1 MPNLLVVVHNQFE
14 AKLLTAFFNKNVPE
28 IHIVTLP
35 PPPKGTDG
43 NILEVLSN
51 PILFNEQPFIPDVM
65 IIESNYGK
73 PSDVQANEALFK
85 CILKEF
91 PKALIVAYSST
102 MDSLKA
108 ALAIDNKI
116 TIMGKGNVK
125 PAKCDNN
132 RVHSLTSLKTLMNQ
146 EQDQDHDQDQVDP
159 ERSSIVTYA
168 YDLTIALEDCELK
181 VKKDSV
187 LAYNSAPRPL

>member
-1 MPNLLVVVHNQFE
+1 MPNLLVVVHNKFE
-14 AKLLTAFFNKNVPE
+14 ATLLTAFFNKNVPE

-43 NILEVLSN
+43 NILELLSK

-65 IIESNYGK
+65 IVESNYGK

-85 CILKEF
+85 CLLKEF
-91 PKALIVAYSST
+91 PKALIIAYSST
-102 MDSLKA
+102 IDSLNA
-108 ALAIDNKI
+108 ALAIDDKI
-116 TIMGKGNVK
+116 TIMGKGNIK
-125 PAKCDNN
+125 PAKCDEN
-132 RVHSLTSLKTLMNQ
+132 RVHSLTSLRILMNQ
-146 EQDQDHDQDQVDP
+146 DQDLAKDQEQDNP
-159 ERSSIVTYA
+159 EQSSMVTYA